1 MISFTYT
8 CKYKIYLSLMIS
20 LAYHWIICNLWFFIH
35 WNEYKFFMFFTWLL
49 YQVMIF
55 WKFQKSQKIFFVK
68 LFYIT
73 IMLQNVTLW
82 IVSDSQTILNILNC
96 QKILNSPNI
105 VRNRVPPVFFVKNF
119 TLFQRQTPLSH
130 SQKNSFNKTF
140 QIKIWARITI

>member
-1 MISFTYT
+1 MFFYSVLYKFIHKFFLSFLISFTYT
-8 CKYKIYLSLMIS
+8 YKYKIYLSLMIS
-20 LAYHWIICNLWFFIH
+20 LAYHWIICILWYFIH

-55 WKFQKSQKIFFVK
+55 WKFHKSQKLFFVK
-68 LFYIT
+68 LFFVT

-105 VRNRVPPVFFVKNF
+105 VRNRVPPVIFVKNF
-119 TLFQRQTPLSH
+119 T
-130 SQKNSFNKTF
+130 
-140 QIKIWARITI
+140 